1 MKMANVIKAVRC
13 KEMGLKTASRVF
25 EVPRSTLK
33 DKVNSK
39 ETDIEKLINT
49 RLGRKPVLP
58 SNVEEELVSYC
69 LMTEKRFFCAHN
81 KRYEANGF

>member
-1 MKMANVIKAVRC
+1 MKMANAIKAVRC

-39 ETDIEKLINT
+39 ETDIEKLIST

-69 LMTEKRFFCAHN
+69 LMMEKVFWAQN